1 MRRGAMTKRNS
12 SFDAH
17 VFDNDDV
24 FRLLKAAV
32 KSEGGQT
39 VFAKRHRINRVY
51 INMVLKG
58 KRPVGDSIAR
68 ALGLR
73 KVYIAEAI
81 TRNVI

>member
-39 VFAKRHRINRVY
+39 VFAKRHRLY
-51 INMVLKG
+51 IVVTAALK
-58 KRPVGDSIAR
+58 A
-68 ALGLR
+68 AC
-73 KVYIAEAI
+73 AH
-81 TRNVI
+81 